1 MMIMKRLL
9 TILLT
14 LAVSAG
20 FSLYAQSD
28 SRQAGIYTVINDE
41 STPLPFFRGINS
53 NGGVNVLGIEI
64 GRKKST
70 YNGATSGV
78 VSDGHFIVVIDPE
91 KKAMKLTLKSYEPFI
106 RNFTPDGIAI
116 VQLQVKGNKR
126 VYDEG
131 VSLYGFNTEKK
142 DRIEFT
148 WEQISDNSF
157 SVVTETLPPGE
168 YAVAI
173 RPSALSPYDFSCVFG
188 FTVEAPS
195 EE

>member
-1 MMIMKRLL
+1 M
-9 TILLT
+9 T

-28 SRQAGIYTVINDE
+28 SRQAGIYSVMNDE

-64 GRKKST
+64 GKRKST

-78 VSDGHFIVVIDPE
+78 LSDGHFVIVIDPE
-91 KKAMKLTLKSYEPFI
+91 KNVMKLTLKSYEPFI
-106 RNFTPDGIAI
+106 KSFTPNNIVI

-126 VYDEG
+126 IYDEG
-131 VSLYGFNTEKK
+131 INLYGFNTEKK

-157 SVVTETLPPGE
+157 SVVTETLPAGE
-168 YAVAI
+168 YAVVI
-173 RPSALSPYDFSCVFG
+173 RPTGLSPLEFSCVFC
-188 FTVEAPS
+188 FTVAAPS

>member
-1 MMIMKRLL
+1 MKKFF
-9 TILLT
+9 TIIAA
-14 LAVSAG
+14 LAVCAG

-28 SRQAGIYTVINDE
+28 SRQAGIYSVVNDE

-53 NGGVNVLGIEI
+53 NGGVNVLGIEV
-64 GRKKST
+64 GKKKST

-78 VSDGHFIVVIDPE
+78 LSDGHFVIVNDSE
-91 KKAMKLTLKSYEPFI
+91 KKVMKMTLKSYEPFI
-106 RNFTPDGIAI
+106 RNFTPDNIAI

-126 VYDEG
+126 IYDEG
-131 VSLYGFNTEKK
+131 INLYGFNTEKK

-173 RPSALSPYDFSCVFG
+173 RPSALSPYDISCVFG
-188 FTVEAPS
+188 FTVEASS